1 MKLIISLFFLFTFN
15 FLLIAQI
22 PHTISYQGILTD
34 ASGTPKPDGNYQFTF
49 YLYESS
55 SGGSSIWSEV
65 KTLAVSKGLFSTSLG
80 DATPFGSGVQFD
92 KQYWLGIKVNTEP
105 ELTPRVALN
114 SSGYSLT
121 SDLALNVIDG
131 AVVKSLNN
139 LKDVVTLEGAGGTT
153 ISTNGN
159 KITIT
164 SSGGSGSGIQGIQ
177 NTNNTL
183 DIINPNGPTA
193 TVNVKVPLSLSGSAS
208 GSNYIFTTT
217 NSGTG
222 HGIIGISNTGYG
234 TVGISTGTF
243 GETIGVVGN
252 SSSPD
257 GYAISGWNLATTG
270 SSIGVIGRT
279 NSSSGI
285 GVRGIGGSNGIG
297 VWGSSTNYQ
306 GVFGQSQSNAGI
318 VGSSQQFHGVY
329 GVSHDNNNAGV
340 IGINDATGFGVMGTT
355 NGDGTG
361 VYGQSVSGN
370 GVYGES
376 NQNAIYGKTTNS
388 GYYGVVGVNNSGG
401 TGILASG
408 QTGLRAVGTTGYG
421 ISATTNGNYAIVGQQ
436 GLSGNTFGV
445 LGCNIGVNY
454 YGVYGYADGSVGSN
468 FAYAIFG
475 RAINNAY
482 AGWFSGTVQVA
493 GNFYA
498 NEKNFRIDH
507 PQDPANKYLI
517 HSCIES
523 SDRMNIYSGNVM
535 TDANG
540 SATINLPAYFQSL
553 NIDYKYQLTVI
564 GQFAQAIVESEIAN
578 NQFTIKTDKPNV
590 KVSWQVTGIRNDE
603 YAKQHPFIVEKEK
616 EGLERGKYLMP
627 ELFGQPETM
636 GINYMEKPERIN
648 VQDNIQ
654 NTITKQSP
662 VIQTTEVRENQ
673 N

>member
-1 MKLIISLFFLFTFN
+1 MKFNHSLFFLILFSCS
-15 FLLIAQI
+15 LIAQI
-22 PHTISYQGILTD
+22 PQTISYQGLLTD
-34 ASGTPKPDGNYQFTF
+34 ASGNPKPDGNYQFTF
-49 YLYESS
+49 YLYETS
-55 SGGSSIWSEV
+55 SGGSSIWNEV
-65 KTLAVSKGLFSTSLG
+65 KTLSVSKGLFSTSLG
-80 DATPFGSGVQFD
+80 DTSPFGSSVLFD
-92 KQYWLGIKVNTEP
+92 KPYWLGIKVGTEP
-105 ELTPRVALN
+105 ELTPRVAMN

-121 SDLALNVIDG
+121 SDLALNVVDG

-139 LKDVVTLEGAGGTT
+139 LKDNVILEGAGGTT

-159 KITIT
+159 TITI
-164 SSGGSGSGIQGIQ
+164 SSSAGSGSGIQGIQ

-193 TVNVKVPLSLSGSAS
+193 TVNVKVPLTLTGSAS

-217 NSGTG
+217 NNGTG
-222 HGIIGISNTGYG
+222 HGIIGISNSGYG
-234 TVGISTGTF
+234 TVGISSGTS

-270 SSIGVIGRT
+270 NSIGVIGRT
-279 NSSSGI
+279 NSSA
-285 GVRGIGGSNGIG
+285 GVGLRGIGGSNGIG
-297 VWGSSTNYQ
+297 VWGSSNGYQ
-306 GVFGQSQSNAGI
+306 GVYGSSQTNSGI

-329 GVSHDNNNAGV
+329 GISHSNNNGGV
-340 IGINDATGFGVMGTT
+340 IGINDATGFGVIGTT

-361 VYGQSVSGN
+361 VYGQSVSGI

-408 QTGLRAVGTTGYG
+408 QSGLRAVATTGIG
-421 ISATTNGNYAIVGQQ
+421 ISASTSGTYAVVGQHS
-436 GLSGNTFGV
+436 LSGNTFGA
-445 LGCNIGVNY
+445 LGCIIGSY
-454 YGVYGYADGSVGSN
+454 YNGVYGYADGSVGSN
-468 FAYAIFG
+468 FAAAIFG
-475 RAINNAY
+475 QSINNAY

-507 PQDPANKYLI
+507 PLDPANKYLI

-523 SDRMNIYSGNVM
+523 SDRMNIYNGNVV

-540 SATINLPAYFQSL
+540 SAIINLPSYFQAL

-564 GQFAQAIVESEIAN
+564 GQFAQVIVESEISN

-603 YAKQHPFIVEKEK
+603 FAKQHPFIVEQEK

-636 GINYMEKPERIN
+636 GINYMEKPEKIN
-648 VQDNIQ
+648 VDDNIQ
-654 NTITKQSP
+654 NITTKQSP

>member
-1 MKLIISLFFLFTFN
+1 MKFIISLLFLFIFN
-15 FLLIAQI
+15 CLLIAQI
-22 PHTISYQGILTD
+22 PHTISYQGMLTD
-34 ASGTPKPDGNYQFTF
+34 ASGNPKPDGNYQFTF
-49 YLYESS
+49 YLYESP

-65 KTLAVSKGLFSTSLG
+65 KTIAVSKGLFSTSLG
-80 DATPFGSGVQFD
+80 DATPFGSAVQFD
-92 KQYWLGIKVNTEP
+92 KPYWLGIKVNTEP

-114 SSGYSLT
+114 SSGFSLT

-139 LKDVVTLEGAGGTT
+139 LKDDVTLEGAGGTT

-159 KITIT
+159 TITIT

-193 TVNVKVPLSLSGSAS
+193 TVNVKVPLSLTGSAS
-208 GSNYIFTTT
+208 GSNYILTTT

-222 HGIIGISNTGYG
+222 HGIIGISNLGYG

-270 SSIGVIGRT
+270 NSIGVIGRT
-279 NSSSGI
+279 NSSNGI
-285 GVRGIGGSNGIG
+285 GVRGLGGSNGIG
-297 VWGSSTNYQ
+297 VWGSSTTYQ

-340 IGINDATGFGVMGTT
+340 IGINDATGFGVIGTT
-355 NGDGTG
+355 NGDGIG

-370 GVYGES
+370 GIYGES

-421 ISATTNGNYAIVGQQ
+421 ISATTNGTYAVVGQQ
-436 GLSGNTFGV
+436 GLSGNTFGA
-445 LGCNIGVNY
+445 LGCIVGSHYN
-454 YGVYGYADGSVGSN
+454 GVYGYADGSVGSN
-468 FAYAIFG
+468 FAVAIFG
-475 RAINNAY
+475 KSINNAY
-482 AGWFSGTVQVA
+482 SGWFAGNVQVA

-507 PQDPANKYLI
+507 PLDPANKYLI
-517 HSCIES
+517 HSCVES
-523 SDRMNIYSGNVM
+523 SDRMNIYNGNVI

-564 GQFAQAIVESEIAN
+564 GQFAQAIIESEISN

-603 YAKQHPFIVEKEK
+603 YAKQNPFIVEKEK

-636 GINYMEKPERIN
+636 GINYMEKPEKIN
-648 VQDNIQ
+648 FEGNIQ
-654 NTITKQSP
+654 NTTTRQSP
-662 VIQTTEVRENQ
+662 VIQTTEIRENQ